1 MLSSVGALSVAFLV
15 WSIVVLV
22 GTRRGSGG
30 RNASTSAPDVAKKR
44 RDAWIVV
51 VLSTLTLAATFV
63 VGTVVLPTL

>member
-1 MLSSVGALSVAFLV
+1 MISSVGALSVAFLV

-22 GTRRGSGG
+22 GSRRRSGQAG
-30 RNASTSAPDVAKKR
+30 ATAPDVAKKR

-63 VGTVVLPTL
+63 VGTVVVPTL

>member
-22 GTRRGSGG
+22 GSRRGGA
-30 RNASTSAPDVAKKR
+30 NASTSAPDVAKKR

-51 VLSTLTLAATFV
+51 VLSTLTLAGTFI

>member
-22 GTRRGSGG
+22 GTRRGSGHAG
-30 RNASTSAPDVAKKR
+30 AAAPDVAKKR

-63 VGTVVLPTL
+63 VGTVVVPTL